1 MELLKSNSSQE
12 KKTKEN
18 SESTKTE
25 KNGEEK
31 VDDNLRSVRRDILSD
46 NILLVRENRHVKKK
60 NLYLL

>member
-1 MELLKSNSSQE
+1 MKSNSNQE